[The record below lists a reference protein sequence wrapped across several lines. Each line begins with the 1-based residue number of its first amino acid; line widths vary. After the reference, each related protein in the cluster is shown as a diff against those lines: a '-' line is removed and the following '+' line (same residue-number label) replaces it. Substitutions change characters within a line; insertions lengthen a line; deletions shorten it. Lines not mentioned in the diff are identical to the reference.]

1 MQLLNIIAITAIAFS
16 LPAMT
21 AEPDNC
27 AANRTVLSNSRAIFT
42 LAVLVPDDNGKID
55 VGASSALRLRPYD
68 LSNSVSVYVPNF
80 GQGVEAIFTL
90 QNKKLFTTGNVE
102 SIEAT
107 FIGRGDEISR
117 RGWRSFV
124 WGSTIYDT
132 PAEFTVT
139 EDCDSFGN
147 SFPRLGGAD
156 GKLVIR
162 NYLLRSYPVI
172 FELNAHLLI
181 IRPKLIHN

>member
-1 MQLLNIIAITAIAFS
+1 MQLLNTIAIMAIAFS

-21 AEPDNC
+21 AEPVNC
-27 AANRTVLSNSRAIFT
+27 AANTTILPNSRAIFT

-55 VGASSALRLRPYD
+55 VGVSSALRLRPYD
-68 LSNSVSVYVPNF
+68 VSGSQSVYVPNI
-80 GQGVEAIFTL
+80 GQGVQSIFTL
-90 QNKKLFTTGNVE
+90 QNKKLFTTGNVKT
-102 SIEAT
+102 IEAT

-124 WGSTIYDT
+124 WGSTYFDT

-139 EDCDSFGN
+139 EDCDSFGR

-156 GKLVIR
+156 GKLVIS
-162 NYLLRSYPVI
+162 NYLLRSCPMI
-172 FELNAHLLI
+172 FY
-181 IRPKLIHN
+181 